1 MKARERAQGRWKSVL
16 TSLGIPAEALT
27 GKHTRCPKDNSGK
40 DRFRFADRE
49 GTGSYFCQCSD
60 GSKGGIALLQC
71 CKNLS
76 YAEAAREVESV
87 VGGAVENKVAPKKD
101 PLPLLRKIQERLQP
115 AGEAVTGYLAARKL
129 FTPPTIKQIR
139 WQYWDGT
146 ASIGEFDVMACRAI
160 GSDGV
165 PLTFHL
171 TYLSGGKKAEVP
183 SPRKIMTPIRPLLHG
198 GGAAVRLFPAEAEMG
213 IAEGIETALAASQ
226 MFDIPVWA
234 AINKA
239 SLKEFVPPECCK
251 TLHIFGDCD
260 ESYAGQAAA
269 YQLAERM
276 VRQHIT
282 TSVMI
287 PRDVGD
293 WNDELQKR
301 GAKTGD
307 YGKLYAGRTGGP
319 QP

>member
-27 GKHTRCPKDNSGK
+27 GKHTRCPKDNSGE
-40 DRFRFADRE
+40 DRFRFTDRE

-60 GSKGGIALLQC
+60 GSKGGMALLQC

-76 YAEAAREVESV
+76 YAEACRDVESV
-87 VGGAVENKVAPKKD
+87 VGGAVETKIAPKKD
-101 PLPLLRKIQERLQP
+101 PLPLLRKIQEQLRP
-115 AGEAVTGYLAARKL
+115 AGQPVIEYLSRRKL
-129 FTPPTIKQIR
+129 FTPSSIRQIR

-146 ASIGEFDVMACRAI
+146 KSLGEFDVMVCRAY
-160 GSDGV
+160 GADDA

-171 TYLSGGKKAEVP
+171 TYLAGGKKADVP
-183 SPRKIMTPIRPLLHG
+183 SPRKIMTPVRPLLHN
-198 GGAAVRLFPAEAEMG
+198 GGASIRLFPAEAEMG

-234 AINKA
+234 AMNKA
-239 SLKEFVPPECCK
+239 SLKEFAPPAICK
-251 TLHIFGDCD
+251 TLHIFGDND
-260 ESYAGQAAA
+260 DSFAGQAAA
-269 YQLAERM
+269 YALAERM
-276 VRQHIT
+276 VRQRIT

-287 PRDVGD
+287 PRDQGD

-301 GAKTGD
+301 GAATGD
-307 YGKLYAGRTGGP
+307 YGKLYAGRAGGKEP
-319 QP
+319 

>member
-1 MKARERAQGRWKSVL
+1 MKARERAQGRWRSVL

-27 GKHTRCPKDNSGK
+27 GKHTRCPKDNSGE

-60 GSKGGIALLQC
+60 GSKGGMALLQC

-76 YAEAAREVESV
+76 YAEACREVESV
-87 VGGAVENKVAPKKD
+87 VGGAVETKIAPKKD
-101 PLPLLRKIQERLQP
+101 PLPLLRKIQEQLRP
-115 AGEAVTGYLAARKL
+115 AGQPVIEYLSRRKL
-129 FTPPTIKQIR
+129 FTPSSIRQMR

-146 ASIGEFDVMACRAI
+146 KSLGEFDVMACRAY
-160 GSDGV
+160 GADDA

-171 TYLSGGKKAEVP
+171 TYLAGGKKADVP
-183 SPRKIMTPIRPLLHG
+183 SPRKIMTPVRPLLHN
-198 GGAAVRLFPAEAEMG
+198 GGASIRLFPAEAEMG

-234 AINKA
+234 AMNKA
-239 SLKEFVPPECCK
+239 SLKEFAPPAICK
-251 TLHIFGDCD
+251 TLHIFGDND
-260 ESYAGQAAA
+260 DSFAGQAAA
-269 YQLAERM
+269 YALAERM
-276 VRQHIT
+276 VRQRIT

-287 PRDVGD
+287 PKDQGD

-301 GAKTGD
+301 GAATGD
-307 YGKLYAGRTGGP
+307 YGKLYPGRAGGKEP
-319 QP
+319 